1 MSGEQVRGAALEL
14 RGLSASYGAIEV
26 VHGVDLVVNPGEV
39 YALIGPIGAGKSTLM
54 KVASGCMAPSA
65 GELRV
70 AGQLQRRPRPD
81 RLAKLGLRAIPEGR
95 AIFPNLTVRD
105 NLKMW
110 SYLAE
115 GGLAEV
121 EALSYARFP
130 RLAERRGQV
139 AGTLSGG
146 EQQMLAISRAL
157 VGHPRILL
165 LDELSMGLAPKVVAE
180 LYEAV
185 AELAASGMT
194 VLVVEQFAATALG
207 LADRAG
213 VMQRGRLVFEGSP
226 AQAAER
232 WASGGLGASR

>member
-1 MSGEQVRGAALEL
+1 MSASMGQVQGAALEL
-14 RGLSASYGAIEV
+14 RGVSAAYGAIEV
-26 VHGVDLVVNPGEV
+26 IHGVDLVVEAGEV
-39 YALIGPIGAGKSTLM
+39 YALVGPIGAGKSTLM
-54 KVASGCMAPSA
+54 KVASGCHPLAA

-70 AGQLQRRPRPD
+70 AGQLQRRTRPD

-95 AIFPNLTVRD
+95 AIFPNLSVRD
-105 NLKMW
+105 NLKIF
-110 SYLAE
+110 SFLAE
-115 GGLAEV
+115 GGLTEV
-121 EALSYARFP
+121 EEIAYGRFP
-130 RLAERRGQV
+130 RLGERRMQQ

-194 VLVVEQFAATALG
+194 VVIVEQFASTALA
-207 LADRAG
+207 LASRAG
-213 VMQRGRLVFEGSP
+213 LMQRGRINFDGSP
-226 AQAAER
+226 EEVAQR
-232 WASGGLGASR
+232 WQAQGLA